1 MSARAPDIQAE
12 KDPRPVSIQ
21 IADLLVNSGYSGV
34 MLAKLLQ
41 DRFPHAK
48 RRDVYLAAAI
58 AITDLQA
65 ELLIQTGEAA

>member
-1 MSARAPDIQAE
+1 MTLAPALRATP
-12 KDPRPVSIQ
+12 DPRPVAIQ
-21 IADLLVNSGYSGV
+21 MADVMVSSGLSGV
-34 MLAKLLQ
+34 TLAKLLA

-65 ELLIQTGEAA
+65 ELLIGAAESAA